1 MKTEMIADTVATA
14 PAVTPKA
21 PQRTATITLT
31 ANGSV
36 MSIVAERRGEAARTY
51 VTTTDAAKK
60 SERGMTENHA
70 TFEAA
75 KTAIAT
81 RATQAEKL
89 GWTRPTARRGF
100 VAKPDAFSNL
110 PAAPKAVNPSPRGKK

>member
-1 MKTEMIADTVATA
+1 MKTETITDTGTAAPAATA
-14 PAVTPKA
+14 KP

-36 MSIVAERRGEAARTY
+36 MSIVAERKGEAARTY
-51 VTTTDAAKK
+51 VITTDAAK
-60 SERGMTENHA
+60 SQRGMTEHHA

-110 PAAPKAVNPSPRGKK
+110 PAAPKVVNLSPRGKK